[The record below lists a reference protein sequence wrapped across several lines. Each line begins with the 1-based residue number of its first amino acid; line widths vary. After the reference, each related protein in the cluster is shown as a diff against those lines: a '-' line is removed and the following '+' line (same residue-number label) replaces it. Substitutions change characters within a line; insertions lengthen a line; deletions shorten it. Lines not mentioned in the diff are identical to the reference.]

1 MTQPKKVTVT
11 GAAGN
16 ISYSL
21 LFRIAEGAVFGPDQP
36 VELNLL
42 EITPALKAAEGV
54 AMELDDSAFPL
65 LSGINIYDDAN
76 KAFDGANT
84 AFLVGARPRGKG
96 MDRADLLA
104 ANGAIFKPQ
113 GEAINNHA
121 ADDIRAIVVGNPAN
135 TNALILNHYAPDV
148 PGDRF
153 TAMMRLD
160 HNRAV
165 SKAAKKLDVSV
176 DSLSKMVVWGNHA
189 NTQFPDVSYLEV
201 DGKPAADKFDADWLT
216 EEFIPKVA
224 MRGSEIIEVRGAS
237 SAASAATG
245 AITHMRDWYQGTRE
259 NDWVT
264 VALPSD
270 GSYGIPEGLMFG
282 VPCTSDGT
290 DWKRV
295 EGLELTDLQIER
307 MKISVDDLE
316 AERAAVRELGLL
328 D

>member
-1 MTQPKKVTVT
+1 MTLPKKVTVT

-65 LSGINIYDDAN
+65 LAGINIYDDAN
-76 KAFDGANT
+76 QAFDGANT

-121 ADDIRAIVVGNPAN
+121 ADDIRALVVGNPAN

-148 PGDRF
+148 PNDRF

-160 HNRAV
+160 HNRAL
-165 SKAAKKLDVSV
+165 SMSAKKLDVPV
-176 DSLSKMVVWGNHA
+176 DALTNMTVWGNHA
-189 NTQFPDVSYLEV
+189 NTQFPDVTYLKVNGEA
-201 DGKPAADKFDADWLT
+201 AADKFDDAWLAD
-216 EEFIPKVA
+216 EFIPKVA
-224 MRGSEIIEVRGAS
+224 MRGGAIIEVRGAS

-245 AITHMRDWYQGTRE
+245 
-259 NDWVT
+259 
-264 VALPSD
+264 
-270 GSYGIPEGLMFG
+270 
-282 VPCTSDGT
+282 
-290 DWKRV
+290 
-295 EGLELTDLQIER
+295 
-307 MKISVDDLE
+307 
-316 AERAAVRELGLL
+316 
-328 D
+328 

>member
-65 LSGINIYDDAN
+65 LAGINIYDDAN
-76 KAFDGANT
+76 QAFDGANT

-121 ADDIRAIVVGNPAN
+121 ADDIRVLVVGNPAN

-148 PGDRF
+148 PNDRF

-160 HNRAV
+160 HNRAL
-165 SKAAKKLDVSV
+165 SMASKKLDVPV
-176 DSLSKMVVWGNHA
+176 DALTNMTVWGNHA
-189 NTQFPDVSYLEV
+189 NTQFPDVTYLKVNGEA
-201 DGKPAADKFDADWLT
+201 AADKFDDAWLAD
-216 EEFIPKVA
+216 EFIPRVA
-224 MRGSEIIEVRGAS
+224 MRGGAIIEVRGAS

-245 AITHMRDWYQGTRE
+245 AITHMRDWYQGTAE
-259 NDWVT
+259 GDWVT

-270 GSYGIPEGLMFG
+270 GSYGIPEGLMYG

-290 DWKRV
+290 NWNRV
-295 EGLELTDLQIER
+295 EGLEISAAQAER
-307 MKISVDDLE
+307 MKISTDDLE
-316 AERAAVRELGLL
+316 AERAAVKELGLL